1 MTCLADT
8 SGLRPSVPLMGV
20 EEECFLVGP
29 RTREVV
35 PYGDEVAAQAAEE
48 PGDLVSRKLGRYQV
62 ETKTPPCGTF
72 GELHGELRRLRT

>member
-1 MTCLADT
+1 MLPRR
-8 SGLRPSVPLMGV
+8 SPHPRSRPV
-20 EEECFLVGP
+20 
-29 RTREVV
+29 R
-35 PYGDEVAAQAAEE
+35 DEVAAQAAEE